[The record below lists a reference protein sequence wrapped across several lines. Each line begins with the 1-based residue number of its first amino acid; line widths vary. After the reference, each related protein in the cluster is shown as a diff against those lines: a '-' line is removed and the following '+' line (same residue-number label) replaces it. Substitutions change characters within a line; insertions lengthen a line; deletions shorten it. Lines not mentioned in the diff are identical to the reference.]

1 MPNAQSRHLESESWA
16 VNDTE
21 QSGRWLAMKKI
32 LLLVFCSLVFMSA
45 SGAFLW
51 SMLSDCDTVLIVPT
65 ILMFLCSCVFL
76 FLLFKE
82 IFIGH
87 NEYIFEDSVLR
98 VTRKGKHI
106 ASIEKGKLERIVII
120 CDMLTKEEEVV
131 SFLYEKKRFYIQVT
145 RENKE
150 ELKAFIGGIPCKIK
164 DNILYYLIS
173 FLSH

>member
-1 MPNAQSRHLESESWA
+1 
-16 VNDTE
+16 
-21 QSGRWLAMKKI
+21 MKKI
-32 LLLVFCSLVFMSA
+32 LLLIFCSVVFMSA
-45 SGAFLW
+45 SGAFMW
-51 SMLSDCDTVLIVPT
+51 SVLGENDMVLIVPA
-65 ILMFLCSCVFL
+65 ILMFLFACVFL

-82 IFIGH
+82 IFIGY

-106 ASIEKGKLERIVII
+106 ASIDKQKLERIVII

-150 ELKAFIGGIPCKIK
+150 ELKAFIDGIPCKIK

>member
-1 MPNAQSRHLESESWA
+1 
-16 VNDTE
+16 
-21 QSGRWLAMKKI
+21 MKKI
-32 LLLVFCSLVFMSA
+32 LLLIFCSVVFLSA
-45 SGAFLW
+45 SGAFMW
-51 SMLSDCDTVLIVPT
+51 SVLGENDMVLIVPA
-65 ILMFLCSCVFL
+65 ILMFLFACVFL

-82 IFIGH
+82 IFIGY

-106 ASIEKGKLERIVII
+106 ASIDKQKLERIVII

>member
-1 MPNAQSRHLESESWA
+1 MIMPKQKGA
-16 VNDTE
+16 T
-21 QSGRWLAMKKI
+21 MKK
-32 LLLVFCSLVFMSA
+32 LLLIFCSVVFMSA
-45 SGAFLW
+45 SGAFLG
-51 SMLSDCDTVLIVPT
+51 SMLSKNDMVLIVPT

-82 IFIGH
+82 IFIGY

-106 ASIEKGKLERIVII
+106 ASIDKQKLERIVII

-150 ELKAFIGGIPCKIK
+150 ELKAFIGGIPCKTK
-164 DNILYYLIS
+164 DNIWYYLIA
-173 FLSH
+173 FFSH

>member
-1 MPNAQSRHLESESWA
+1 
-16 VNDTE
+16 
-21 QSGRWLAMKKI
+21 
-32 LLLVFCSLVFMSA
+32 MSA
-45 SGAFLW
+45 SGAFMW
-51 SMLSDCDTVLIVPT
+51 SVLGENDMVLIVPA
-65 ILMFLCSCVFL
+65 ILMFLFACVFL

-98 VTRKGKHI
+98 ITRKGKHI
-106 ASIEKGKLERIVII
+106 VSIEKEKLEKTVII
-120 CDMLTKEEEVV
+120 YDMLTKEEDAV
-131 SFLYEKKRFYIQVT
+131 SFSYEKKRFYIQVT

>member
-1 MPNAQSRHLESESWA
+1 
-16 VNDTE
+16 
-21 QSGRWLAMKKI
+21 MKKI
-32 LLLVFCSLVFMSA
+32 LLLIFCSVLFLSVSGVFM
-45 SGAFLW
+45 W
-51 SMLSDCDTVLIVPT
+51 SMLGKSDMVLIVPT
-65 ILMFLCSCVFL
+65 ILMFLCSCIFL

-106 ASIEKGKLERIVII
+106 ASIDKQKLERTVII
-120 CDMLTKEEEVV
+120 CDMLTKEEDAV
-131 SFLYEKKRFYIQVT
+131 SFVYEKKRFYIQLT

-150 ELKAFIGGIPCKIK
+150 ELKAFIDGVHCKRK

-173 FLSH
+173 FLCH

>member
-1 MPNAQSRHLESESWA
+1 
-16 VNDTE
+16 
-21 QSGRWLAMKKI
+21 MKKI
-32 LLLVFCSLVFMSA
+32 LFLIFCSVVFMSA

-51 SMLSDCDTVLIVPT
+51 SMLSENDMVLIVPT
-65 ILMFLCSCVFL
+65 ILMFLFACVFL

-82 IFIGH
+82 IFIGY

-106 ASIEKGKLERIVII
+106 ASIDKQKLERIVII

-164 DNILYYLIS
+164 DNIWYYLIA
-173 FLSH
+173 FFSH

>member
-1 MPNAQSRHLESESWA
+1 
-16 VNDTE
+16 
-21 QSGRWLAMKKI
+21 MKKI
-32 LLLVFCSLVFMSA
+32 LLLIFCSVLFLSVC
-45 SGAFLW
+45 GAFMW
-51 SMLSDCDTVLIVPT
+51 SMLSDRDMVLIVPA

-106 ASIEKGKLERIVII
+106 ASIDKQKLERIVII
-120 CDMLTKEEEVV
+120 CDMLTKEEDAV
-131 SFLYEKKRFYIQVT
+131 SFSYEKKRFYIQVT

-164 DNILYYLIS
+164 DNIWYYLIA
-173 FLSH
+173 FFSH

>member
-1 MPNAQSRHLESESWA
+1 
-16 VNDTE
+16 
-21 QSGRWLAMKKI
+21 MKKI
-32 LLLVFCSLVFMSA
+32 LFLIFCSVVFMSA
-45 SGAFLW
+45 SSAFMW
-51 SMLSDCDTVLIVPT
+51 SVLSENDMVLIVPT
-65 ILMFLCSCVFL
+65 ILMFLFACVFL

-82 IFIGH
+82 IFIGY

-106 ASIEKGKLERIVII
+106 ASIDKQKLERIVII

-131 SFLYEKKRFYIQVT
+131 SFLYEKKRFYIQVA

-164 DNILYYLIS
+164 DNIWYYLIA
-173 FLSH
+173 FFSH